1 MKDCS
6 VDASYIPGYDVQQ
19 VCFILCIVFSTLSHL
34 RTYGPLGLV
43 RNEFSTHTCVNVF
56 ENADLQ
62 KCRDAKDLV
71 LSALIFSFPE
81 KLNQPTIN
89 NVGIK
94 MSYSLF
100 GLML

>member
-1 MKDCS
+1 MSNKC
-6 VDASYIPGYDVQQ
+6 ASFYVL
-19 VCFILCIVFSTLSHL
+19 FFSILSHL

-43 RNEFSTHTCVNVF
+43 RNEFSTHKCVNVF
-56 ENADLQ
+56 ENAELQ